1 MPGDGYTVLRIDDV
15 APIQA
20 IAEPFQIRLLRREL
34 GVQAFGINA
43 YTAPAAG
50 DRVIEEHD
58 ELGGGA
64 ARHEELYL
72 VVSGK
77 ATFIVDGAKAELGA
91 GGLVHVPDPASRRS
105 ATAAEPNTTVLV
117 VGGTPGEVN
126 RPGGWEANV
135 LANPPYLAGD
145 YDEAIRIASEGLEEN
160 ADNAGLLYNLA
171 CFQAL
176 AGRGDEAVEL
186 LRRAYEVLPA
196 AREWA
201 TDDSDLDSI
210 RDRRDFPA

>member
-1 MPGDGYTVLRIDDV
+1 VPGDGYTVLRIDDV

-64 ARHEELYL
+64 AGHEELYL

-126 RPGGWEANV
+126 RPGGWEA
-135 LANPPYLAGD
+135 
-145 YDEAIRIASEGLEEN
+145 RSAS
-160 ADNAGLLYNLA
+160 
-171 CFQAL
+171 
-176 AGRGDEAVEL
+176 GR
-186 LRRAYEVLPA
+186 
-196 AREWA
+196 
-201 TDDSDLDSI
+201 
-210 RDRRDFPA
+210 

>member
-1 MPGDGYTVLRIDDV
+1 VLRIDDV
-15 APIQA
+15 TPIQA

-77 ATFIVDGAKAELGA
+77 ATFIVDGATAELGP

-145 YDEAIRIASEGLEEN
+145 YDEAIRIASEGLEKTP
-160 ADNAGLLYNLA
+160 DNAGLLYNLA
-171 CFQAL
+171 CFHAL

-201 TDDSDLDSI
+201 ADDSDLDSI
-210 RDRRDFPA
+210 RDDPAFPKPE

>member
-64 ARHEELYL
+64 AGHEELYL

-201 TDDSDLDSI
+201 THDSDLDSI

>member
-64 ARHEELYL
+64 AGHEELYL

-145 YDEAIRIASEGLEEN
+145 YDEAIRIASEGLEKTP
-160 ADNAGLLYNLA
+160 DNAGLLYNLA
-171 CFQAL
+171 CFHAL

-201 TDDSDLDSI
+201 ADDSDLDSI
-210 RDRRDFPA
+210 RDRKDFPA

>member
-1 MPGDGYTVLRIDDV
+1 DGYTVLRIDDV

-64 ARHEELYL
+64 AGHEELYL

-105 ATAAEPNTTVLV
+105 ATATEPNKTVLV
-117 VGGTPGEVN
+117 GGGQPRQRPEQGGAGGRRPPRRVHPAGGRGAN
-126 RPGGWEANV
+126 RAPQPAVPGGR
-135 LANPPYLAGD
+135 L
-145 YDEAIRIASEGLEEN
+145 R
-160 ADNAGLLYNLA
+160 
-171 CFQAL
+171 
-176 AGRGDEAVEL
+176 RGD
-186 LRRAYEVLPA
+186 P
-196 AREWA
+196 
-201 TDDSDLDSI
+201 D
-210 RDRRDFPA
+210 

>member
-1 MPGDGYTVLRIDDV
+1 MVRIDDV
-15 APIQA
+15 APIPA

-50 DRVIEEHD
+50 DMVIEDHD

-77 ATFIVDGAKAELGA
+77 ATFTVDGESAEFGA
-91 GGLVHVPDPASRRS
+91 GGLVYVADPASRRS

-117 VGGTPGEVN
+117 VGGAPGEVN
-126 RPGGWEANV
+126 RPGGWEVNV
-135 LANPPYLAGD
+135 LANPAYLAGD
-145 YDEAIRIASEGLEEN
+145 YDEAIRIASEGLDERS
-160 ADNAGLLYNLA
+160 DNAGLLYNLA

-176 AGRGDEAVEL
+176 AGRGDEAVAL

-210 RDRRDFPA
+210 RDREDFPT

>member
-64 ARHEELYL
+64 AGHEELYL

-91 GGLVHVPDPASRRS
+91 GGLVYVPDPSSQRS

-210 RDRRDFPA
+210 RGREDFPA

>member
-1 MPGDGYTVLRIDDV
+1 MAADGYTVVRIDDV
-15 APIQA
+15 EPIPA
-20 IAEPFQIRLLRREL
+20 INEPFQIRLLRRTL
-34 GVQAFGINA
+34 GIQAFGMNA

-77 ATFIVDGAKAELGA
+77 ATFTVDGQTADVEP
-91 GGLVHVPDPASRRS
+91 GGLVFVADAASRRG
-105 ATAAEPNTTVLV
+105 AIAAEPGTTVVV

-126 RPGGWEANV
+126 RAGGWEQNV
-135 LANPPYLAGD
+135 LANPAYMAGN
-145 YDEAIRIASEGLEEN
+145 YDEAIRILSEGLDDQPES
-160 ADNAGLLYNLA
+160 AGVLYNLA
-171 CFQAL
+171 CFNAL
-176 AGRGDEAVEL
+176 AGHGDEAIDL
-186 LRRAYEVLPA
+186 LNRAFTVDPS

-201 TDDSDLDSI
+201 TDDADLDSI
-210 RDRRDFPA
+210 RSRKDYPA